1 MGIQH
6 FAVALALTLV
16 HLFQRAIVKH
26 AVLTIATLHLKRGV
40 GHGFTASCVNKRRA
54 VRQCRLG
61 TQRVQALPGLPGKDQ
76 QRQQDQQK
84 GHHDE
89 LSQGTGK
96 NGPAFQ
102 RITLLMGVYA
112 ERN

>member
-1 MGIQH
+1 MSVQH
-6 FAVALALTLV
+6 FAVAFTLALIN
-16 HLFQRAIVKH
+16 LFQRPIVKH
-26 AVLTIATLHLKRGV
+26 AILTIAALHLQRGV
-40 GHGFTASCVNKRRA
+40 GHRFTASGVDERRT
-54 VRQCRLG
+54 VGQSRLR
-61 TQRVQALPGLPGKDQ
+61 TQRVQALPRLPGKDQ
-76 QRQQDQQK
+76 QRQQDQQE

-89 LSQGTGK
+89 LPQGAGE